1 MLNSDSEYSILGYVD
16 PIFGNRGTFM
26 KIQKTL
32 MALGLIALLAG
43 CGGGGGSAAAP
54 VTTGVVTSTLS
65 FPIASAWGA
74 MIANGM
80 TETFTISGTCSG
92 TISLAAAA
100 ALGGATFE
108 GVAGRLSA
116 VQTTTGTL
124 TNCTPAS
131 LASTKT
137 VYYDSN
143 YIPLGENTVDG
154 DYGVYQTP
162 PTVPPTA
169 LVGATGVVGTMTY
182 YTDSSKSVSA
192 GTQVTSYV
200 MEADTAS
207 TAILNLVSKNYNVA
221 NVLTFTEQDR
231 YRVTSTGAAVII
243 SIDSQY
249 ANGST
254 THLIFQ

>member
-1 MLNSDSEYSILGYVD
+1 
-16 PIFGNRGTFM
+16 M

-32 MALGLIALLAG
+32 MALGLTVLLAG
-43 CGGGGGSAAAP
+43 CGGGGGSAVAP
-54 VTTGVVTSTLS
+54 VDTGVVTSTLS

-80 TETFTISGTCSG
+80 TKSFTISGTCSG
-92 TISLAAAA
+92 TLSLTATP

-108 GVAGRLSA
+108 GVAGRLSS
-116 VQTTTGTL
+116 VHTTTGTL

-131 LASTKT
+131 LASNTT
-137 VYYDSN
+137 WYYDSN
-143 YIPLGENTVDG
+143 YIPLGTSTVGG

-182 YTDSSKSVSA
+182 FTDSSKSVSA

-200 MEADTAS
+200 IEAETAN

-221 NVLTFTEQDR
+221 NVLTHTEQDR

-243 SIDSQY
+243 SMDSQY

-254 THLIFQ
+254 TRLIFQ